1 MTLASSLQRYGRR
14 SELASKA
21 SARHLTGGC
30 LLHCLS
36 KIPQDAETHARGA
49 QNPRQAA
56 ADPAGLYQCAA
67 DELEGADVERV
78 RSAVLGK
85 PRADDAIAAAAIKSR
100 EVIDTPESSA
110 NGAHGGR

>member
-56 ADPAGLYQCAA
+56 ADPAGLYQFLVMAREP
-67 DELEGADVERV
+67 DSVLVKSPLPRRV
-78 RSAVLGK
+78 LARPTG
-85 PRADDAIAAAAIKSR
+85 
-100 EVIDTPESSA
+100 TY
-110 NGAHGGR
+110 GRRRGIRPGL